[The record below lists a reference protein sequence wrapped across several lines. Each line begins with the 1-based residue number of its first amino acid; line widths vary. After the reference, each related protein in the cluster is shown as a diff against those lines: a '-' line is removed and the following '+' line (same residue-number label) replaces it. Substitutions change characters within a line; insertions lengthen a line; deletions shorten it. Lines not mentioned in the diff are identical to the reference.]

1 MRFLKKAI
9 PEKIRSRL
17 SLLYESYLDANRYYH
32 SAQLSVGGEHR
43 RLEHLESEIIRRYH
57 VIEKGLCMSDFRPRF
72 GVDNVRELICCLE
85 QWNRQA
91 KCRNTSG
98 ENIQV
103 RAGRAA
109 LLAYGERHKKH
120 GIDVSDV
127 LPAEYLRAT
136 SSDHS
141 GLAGTKPLERVS
153 CEDRAAFRRVVD
165 SRVSVRDFEV
175 GQIPLRH
182 LIQDAVEMA
191 ARTPSVCN
199 RQTWRVHAFE
209 GQRAQDV
216 LSLQTGNRGFGHT
229 IPLVLIVTSNML
241 YFTGTI
247 ERNQAWIDGGMFS
260 MTLLLSLHAQG
271 LGAVSLNW
279 SVLNERDEALRNLG
293 GIPAHERI
301 IMLIGCGYPKAGAVV
316 PLSLR
321 RPTETFLEWH
331 DMR

>member
-136 SSDHS
+136 SS
-141 GLAGTKPLERVS
+141 
-153 CEDRAAFRRVVD
+153 
-165 SRVSVRDFEV
+165 VSVRDFEV